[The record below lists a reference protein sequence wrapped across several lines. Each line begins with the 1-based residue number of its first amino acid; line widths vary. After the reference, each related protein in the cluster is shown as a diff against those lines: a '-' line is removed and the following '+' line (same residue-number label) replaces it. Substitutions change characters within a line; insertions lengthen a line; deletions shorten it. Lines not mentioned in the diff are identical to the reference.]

1 MSPTDKQAL
10 RRAVRARFPGVEERS
25 RESDL
30 ICRHVR
36 AWPVWQRANVVAG
49 YVPMGHEADITPLL
63 TDALASGKTLLLPR
77 VEGDSVMTLR
87 RVSRLDELVPGR
99 WGIPEPAEEAAMVDV
114 SAAQLLLV
122 PLEAIDR
129 SGMRLG
135 KGGGFYD
142 ALLQGCEA
150 VTLGIALSWQRVER
164 VPRDPWDQPLS
175 AVADRNGIECFR

>member
-1 MSPTDKQAL
+1 MNPTDKQAL
-10 RRAVRARFPGVEERS
+10 RRAVRARFPGPEARS

-36 AWPVWQRANVVAG
+36 AWPVWQRARVVAG

-63 TDALASGKTLLLPR
+63 TDALTSGKTLLLPR
-77 VEGDSVMTLR
+77 IEGDRRMTLR
-87 RVSRLDELVPGR
+87 RVSRLDELSAGR
-99 WGIPEPAEEAAMVDV
+99 WGIPEPSEEAAIVDV
-114 SAAQLLLV
+114 SEAQLLLV
-122 PLEAIDR
+122 PLEAIDP

-150 VTLGIALSWQRVER
+150 TTLGIALSWQRVEQ
-164 VPRDPWDQPLS
+164 VPREPWDQPLC
-175 AVADRNGIECFR
+175 AVADRDGIDVFR

>member
-1 MSPTDKQAL
+1 MNRTDKQAL
-10 RRAVRARFPGVEERS
+10 RRAVRARFPGPEARS
-25 RESDL
+25 RESEL

-36 AWPVWQRANVVAG
+36 AWPVWQRARVVAG

-77 VEGDSVMTLR
+77 IEGERRLTLR
-87 RVSRLDELVPGR
+87 RVKRLEALLPGR
-99 WGIPEPAEEAAMVDV
+99 WSIPEPSEEAEIIPV
-114 SAAQLLLV
+114 SEAQLLLV

-142 ALLQGCEA
+142 ALLQGRSA
-150 VTLGIALSWQRVER
+150 VTLGVAMSWQRVER
-164 VPRDPWDQPLS
+164 VPCEPWDQPLS
-175 AVADRNGIECFR
+175 AVADRDGIECFR